1 MEHDLMIMFEQC
13 IITFINIKSTI
24 VNVVFTSSTKSLN
37 KNCNTQGRIKKT
49 HSQWD
54 KQTLFCID
62 YILNIQNEKKE
73 LIK

>member
-37 KNCNTQGRIKKT
+37 KNCNTQGRI
-49 HSQWD
+49 
-54 KQTLFCID
+54 
-62 YILNIQNEKKE
+62 
-73 LIK
+73 